1 MNGPLVQ
8 ANVGVLQLAHLF
20 EGFPELGEWMEH
32 FSEIHLFT
40 RWFLLQQKAHLPLA
54 GDQISKDLWRFHS
67 NLGSPVETLA
77 YLLTQRETT
86 TFRVLVGAR
95 CVGCTYNKV

>member
-1 MNGPLVQ
+1 MDGT
-8 ANVGVLQLAHLF
+8 LF
-20 EGFPELGEWMEH
+20 RNPPVYQV
-32 FSEIHLFT
+32 FSVT
-40 RWFLLQQKAHLPLA
+40 TKAHLTLS

-77 YLLTQRETT
+77 YLLTQREATS
-86 TFRVLVGAR
+86 FRVLVGAR